1 MNNLERHLRD
11 MILAT
16 GPVDVPTFMGLT
28 VAHYYGTRDPFGVN
42 GDFTTAPEISQMFG
56 EMIGVFLA
64 DAWMKMGSPSP
75 VMLCEAGPGRGTL
88 MADILRATKN
98 VSGFHAAVQVH
109 LLEISIVLREK
120 QKQALDGFNVTW
132 HADLDTLPEIPML
145 FVGNE
150 FLDALPIVQMIR
162 SGQQWL
168 ERRIGMDGDK
178 FVFGMSPP
186 HFPPPPVPGKPEQ
199 GDVFEF
205 SPARYDFVGKLG
217 VRLGKNRG
225 VALLIDYGH
234 DRTAIGDT
242 LQAVRK
248 HQFIDVLSEI
258 GDADLT
264 SHVDFEA
271 VGKAAAAYVTVHGPV
286 GQGDFLSTLGIA
298 LRATRLGK
306 DDDAQRLV
314 ADDQMGR
321 LFRVMALCHDPK
333 IQLAG
338 FPI

>member
-1 MNNLERHLRD
+1 MNNLERHLREL
-11 MILAT
+11 ILAT
-16 GPVDVPTFMGLT
+16 GPVDVPTFMGLA

-98 VSGFHAAVQVH
+98 VPGFRDAVKVH

-120 QKQALDGFNVTW
+120 QKQSLEGLDVTW
-132 HADLDTLPEIPML
+132 HEDLDTLPDLPML

-150 FLDALPIVQMIR
+150 FLDALPIVQMIHN
-162 SGQQWL
+162 GQYWQ
-168 ERRIGMDGDK
+168 ERRVGIEGDA
-178 FVFGMSPP
+178 FVFGMTPP
-186 HFPPPPVPGKPEQ
+186 HFPPPPTPGQPQ
-199 GDVFEF
+199 PGDIFEF

-217 VRLGKNRG
+217 VRMGRNKG

-234 DRTAIGDT
+234 DKSALGDT

-248 HQFIDVLSEI
+248 HEFVDILRDI
-258 GDADLT
+258 GEADLT

-271 VGKAAAAYVTVHGPV
+271 VVQAAESYVNVYGPV
-286 GQGDFLSTLGIA
+286 GQGDFLSAMGIA
-298 LRATRLGK
+298 LRAARLGK
-306 DDDAQRLV
+306 ENDAQRLI

-321 LFRVMALCHDPK
+321 LFRVVGLCHDPK

-338 FPI
+338 FSA